1 MTNEN
6 TSTTTTDSRLEDIP
20 WRRVA
25 NVAGILLL
33 VAVVIPFVVFAVPQV
48 VGADQGYV
56 VLSGSMEPAMSPGD
70 AVIVNDVPA
79 SEIEQND
86 VITFGGQGDGTPT
99 THRVIEVVERDGT
112 TAFRTKGDAN
122 EDPDATLVTPD
133 QVQGK
138 VMSLGGHLLV
148 IPFIGYVINFAG
160 TQSGF
165 VLFFAL
171 PVMLFVLNEIWNVV
185 TAARSTSGGG
195 PAETSAGGG
204 STATTTDAAAAGAPE
219 APSTRPDGSG
229 APEATAQPGGAA
241 ADAST
246 EDDAEIS
253 FTAAELQLGL
263 GINAAFLAYS
273 AWVVYSIWTTY
284 DTVETWAL
292 GVAGGVGA
300 SFLLLGG
307 LYVFGGGDGADATDE
322 AASAEPASDPDP
334 ESEPDQTSLV
344 SSDEATAEQNGTSP
358 EETQESPEVN
368 ADASETDAD
377 ASADTATH
385 RTNGDGQPASSR
397 SDGGEPAADTTTE
410 GDADE

>member
-1 MTNEN
+1 MTDEN
-6 TSTTTTDSRLEDIP
+6 TPTTTTDSRLEDIP

-25 NVAGILLL
+25 NIAGILLL

-138 VMSLGGHLLV
+138 VMSVGGHLLV

-185 TAARSTSGGG
+185 TAARSNSGGD
-195 PAETSAGGG
+195 PAETSAG
-204 STATTTDAAAAGAPE
+204 SASDATATDAAAASAPE

-229 APEATAQPGGAA
+229 EPEATAQPGGAA
-241 ADAST
+241 AEAST

-263 GINAAFLAYS
+263 GVNAAFLAYS
-273 AWVVYSIWTTY
+273 VWVVYSIWTTY

-292 GVAGGVGA
+292 GVVGGVGA

-307 LYVFGGGDGADATDE
+307 LYVFGGGDSGGGDATDE
-322 AASAEPASDPDP
+322 AASAEPASD
-334 ESEPDQTSLV
+334 SEPDQAPLA
-344 SSDEATAEQNGTSP
+344 SSDEATAEQNGTTPS
-358 EETQESPEVN
+358 ETQSPEVN
-368 ADASETDAD
+368 ADTPEIDAD
-377 ASADTATH
+377 TSGDTATH
-385 RTNGDGQPASSR
+385 RTNGDGQPASSV
-397 SDGGEPAADTTTE
+397 SDGGDPTADTDTGGT
-410 GDADE
+410 ADE